1 MNINEHLVPT
11 ESEKSGYADRLLGI
25 AVDGNGNAYVTGYTD
40 SAQATFPVKVGPD
53 LTFNGGRWDA
63 FVAKVNP
70 SGTALVYC
78 GYIGGSGEDIS
89 QGIAVDG
96 NGNAYVT
103 GDTTSTEATFPVT
116 VGPDLTFNGG
126 YDDAFVAKVVFE
138 PEPPPKPKA
147 MPWIPLLLGD

>member
-11 ESEKSGYADRLLGI
+11 ESEKSGYADRLL
-25 AVDGNGNAYVTGYTD
+25 
-40 SAQATFPVKVGPD
+40 
-53 LTFNGGRWDA
+53 
-63 FVAKVNP
+63 
-70 SGTALVYC
+70 
-78 GYIGGSGEDIS
+78 
-89 QGIAVDG
+89 GIAVDG